1 MSIVAR
7 ILHLLL
13 LGGWIGGGIFY
24 VLFERTVLDVVP
36 SKHLASDIMIAALG
50 RFELFGLLAGPLL
63 LLTLVLGWLS
73 LQVPL
78 RARAILILVMVG
90 AQSLSRYWVS
100 PQLVQVKAAMG
111 RKLEDMSSLDPLVTE
126 YSQLQS
132 WSAGLMFAHLLIAL
146 VLLVFAVVARPK
158 RKFGG
163 IEL

>member
-13 LGGWIGGGIFY
+13 LGGWIGGGAFY
-24 VLFERTVLDVVP
+24 LLFERTVFDVVA
-36 SKHLASDIMIAALG
+36 SKHTASDVMIAALG

-63 LLTLVLGWLS
+63 LLTLGLGWLS

-78 RARAILILVMVG
+78 RARAVMVLVMVG
-90 AQSLSRYWVS
+90 LQSLSRYWVS
-100 PQLVQVKAAMG
+100 PQIVQVKAAMG
-111 RKLEDMSSLDPLVTE
+111 RKLEDMSSLDPLVAE
-126 YSQLQS
+126 YSQLQN
-132 WSAGLMFAHLLIAL
+132 WSAWLMFAHLLIAL